1 MSNLTI
7 LRGWIKELKLT
18 DIAQSFFSG
27 PSQEKLTRLSAD
39 QVKRHILKLNNEAW
53 WFKAAFEEASNST
66 IFTAIDLWSLE

>member
-1 MSNLTI
+1 VSEVFCISLNNSLWNLVERGVLVPVFDIFESMSNLTI

-39 QVKRHILKLNNEAW
+39 
-53 WFKAAFEEASNST
+53 
-66 IFTAIDLWSLE
+66 